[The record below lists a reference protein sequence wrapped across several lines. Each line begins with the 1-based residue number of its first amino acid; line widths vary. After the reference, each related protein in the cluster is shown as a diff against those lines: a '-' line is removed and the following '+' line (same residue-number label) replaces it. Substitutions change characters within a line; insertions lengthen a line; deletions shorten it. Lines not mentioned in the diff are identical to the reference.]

1 MPGIAGFLGGRRLQA
16 SACVPAGV
24 ATGRPGSMRPK
35 SGKGPRIC
43 MFSSCL
49 CRSCT
54 SVVSLHIRKSLNRRA
69 AAKAKAKV
77 KHVAPYNALFRG
89 VTC

>member
-1 MPGIAGFLGGRRLQA
+1 
-16 SACVPAGV
+16 
-24 ATGRPGSMRPK
+24 
-35 SGKGPRIC
+35 
-43 MFSSCL
+43 
-49 CRSCT
+49 
-54 SVVSLHIRKSLNRRA
+54 LNRRA